1 MTNESF
7 GQTLQKKLRSKV
19 VLLAGLVLLLFFSIN
34 FIRSR
39 GSSRGVDQEINN
51 LKDETGELERNNA
64 QLAELIK
71 YLNSPAY
78 LEEKARTDLGL
89 RRAGEEA
96 VIVPDAR
103 VRVLA
108 GPDQPTTTTA
118 PSTSNPRRWWRY
130 FFAKK

>member
-51 LKDETGELERNNA
+51 LK
-64 QLAELIK
+64 
-71 YLNSPAY
+71 
-78 LEEKARTDLGL
+78 EKGGTIFAIDFY
-89 RRAGEEA
+89 
-96 VIVPDAR
+96 
-103 VRVLA
+103 
-108 GPDQPTTTTA
+108 
-118 PSTSNPRRWWRY
+118 STVV
-130 FFAKK
+130 